1 MASGSSGGLGS
12 RLAQLTKKYGKV
24 ALGVHISV
32 SILST
37 ASLYFAISHNVDVN
51 KLLERVGLASEEA
64 VEHQAADLQVE
75 MDKFGIP
82 GGPRVN
88 HTEQSGASGS
98 DQSGGGA
105 LPGADSKDETKKGAL
120 GGFSGKTVQGG
131 SALALAVLANK
142 ALFPI
147 RVPITLALTPYVSRL
162 LSKRGAHAAAQA
174 SASSISARTIA
185 LGSIRP
191 FGSRERIIRA

>member
-12 RLAQLTKKYGKV
+12 RLKQLTKKYGKV
-24 ALGVHISV
+24 ALGVHLSV
-32 SILST
+32 SFLST

-82 GGPRVN
+82 GGPRIN
-88 HTEQSGASGS
+88 HTEQAGTSGS
-98 DQSGGGA
+98 DQTEGKV
-105 LPGADSKDETKKGAL
+105 LPGGESKDETKKGPL

-162 LSKRGAHAAAQA
+162 LSKRGVQAAAQA
-174 SASSISARTIA
+174 SASARKD
-185 LGSIRP
+185 
-191 FGSRERIIRA
+191 SR